1 MNKHPLKTSDIM
13 CDLANCH
20 HAEVSALSASITA
33 YKQASL
39 EQATADDLVAVMQ
52 ASGGVIL
59 AAEQI
64 IQAAEGIAL
73 TLRRKLAEVMVET
86 GCPQVLLP
94 HHKVSVTEPKPKL
107 RVLDAKA
114 LPAEFLKQPP
124 PVPDMDAIKRAWD
137 GGNKLTGVAM
147 LNGSAPHVTFHA
159 RKE

>member
-1 MNKHPLKTSDIM
+1 MKTPELI
-13 CDLANCH
+13 LALVNCH
-20 HAEVSALSASITA
+20 HADTLALSNGITA
-33 YKQASL
+33 FKQATNARS
-39 EQATADDLVAVMQ
+39 AADDLVEAMQ
-52 ASGGVIL
+52 ASGAVIL

-73 TLRRKLAEVMVET
+73 TLRRKLAETMVET

-114 LPAEFLKQPP
+114 LPAEFLKHPP